1 MYPLIFDNMVNLEWY
16 RTFKAIYQ
24 YGTLTRASQE
34 LMVSQPNM
42 SIQLASLESYIGQPL
57 FVRLPRKMMPTEYGK
72 LLYTQIVESIDNL
85 ERVEAEFKRT
95 VLNKAPSIRFGTPSE
110 IFCDYLAEHIGQQ
123 DDLHLTV
130 EYGLADDLT
139 NKLINNDL
147 DIAII
152 TRQNKTEDNLTY
164 EPLFTESFFIVCNTE
179 MDTGEFDG
187 YVQANDLPAAE
198 KWLKSKKWYAYDSD
212 LPLIRRFWRENF
224 KKRPILKLHAVIPDN
239 DAILKAVGNSDGL
252 SVSSDLIAGKALQ
265 DGLVKILWKGP
276 VTATNTLYLGY
287 NKSKIQ
293 PQYVEK
299 VKAFILQHIVL
310 D

>member
-1 MYPLIFDNMVNLEWY
+1 MVNLEWY

-34 LMVSQPNM
+34 LMVSQPNL

-57 FVRLPRKMMPTEYGK
+57 FIRLPRKMMPTEYGK
-72 LLYTQIVESIDNL
+72 QLYTQIVESIDNL

-110 IFCDYLAEHIGQQ
+110 LFKNYLAEHIGNQ

-147 DIAII
+147 DISII
-152 TRQNKTEDNLTY
+152 TRQSKTEDNLTY
-164 EPLFTESFFIVCNTE
+164 EVLFTESFFIVCNTNADVSDFE
-179 MDTGEFDG
+179 AYINSEKL
-187 YVQANDLPAAE
+187 NDSE
-198 KWLKSKKWYAYDSD
+198 KWLKTKKWYAYDNNLS
-212 LPLIRRFWRENF
+212 LIRRFWRENF
-224 KKRPILKLHAVIPDN
+224 KKRPLLRLQAVIPDN
-239 DAILKAVGNSDGL
+239 DAILKAVANSDGL
-252 SVSSDLIAGKALQ
+252 AVSSNLIAGKALQ
-265 DGLVKILWKGP
+265 QGLVKILWQGN
-276 VTATNTLYLGY
+276 VTATNTIYLAY
-287 NKSKIQ
+287 NKNKIQ

-299 VKAFILQHIVL
+299 VKSFIINNVL
-310 D
+310 SE